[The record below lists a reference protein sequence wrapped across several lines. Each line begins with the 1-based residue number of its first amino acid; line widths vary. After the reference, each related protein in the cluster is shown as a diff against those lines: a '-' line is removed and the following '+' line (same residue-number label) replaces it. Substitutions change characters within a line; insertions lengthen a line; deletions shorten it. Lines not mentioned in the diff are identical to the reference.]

1 MCYMNKRK
9 CFDIPLHNLKVVVYI
24 DYKGVTE
31 RKIIYLFKD
40 NDGNE

>member
-1 MCYMNKRK
+1 MNKRK

-24 DYKGVTE
+24 DYKDVTE

-40 NDGNE
+40 NDNNE